1 MTIPSS
7 VAKPCQCRPTFAL
20 TRTISLFINRSYLF
34 QPILRAACGFVRSA
48 GPTLMNPI
56 KKILWLYLVLLPAC
70 VDPALGADGRYSIHT
85 SGLNSSVY
93 VNMLYFANLINQYAT
108 DFTLIT
114 LPSEG
119 GPSNMVSVN
128 EGRASFGTSTAESV
142 KEAHDG
148 TGEFQG
154 RPQGRIRHVAS
165 FGFSLMFIYTHP
177 ASDIQSIS
185 DLKGRKIVYGG
196 GTGSAL
202 LGKQILEV
210 YGLAA
215 DVVATR
221 GDTEKAR
228 QALEK
233 REIDAVFSI
242 ARLPVPAYTDMVKRQ
257 TLKIIPLD
265 PPQIKALQQRSPLY
279 VEVDIKNYYPD
290 YSPSARA
297 VGLPGP
303 LVTRDDVNANVIYQM
318 LKIVYSRMADLQ
330 KMNDGF
336 RGESPATGLRGQAVP
351 LHAGSEK
358 FFKEFEAKK

>member
-1 MTIPSS
+1 MRA
-7 VAKPCQCRPTFAL
+7 VVK
-20 TRTISLFINRSYLF
+20 ISLCCLS
-34 QPILRAACGFVRSA
+34 
-48 GPTLMNPI
+48 
-56 KKILWLYLVLLPAC
+56 LLAIRIS
-70 VDPALGADGRYSIHT
+70 GAFGAEARYSIHT

-93 VNMLYFANLINQYAT
+93 VNMLYFANLVNQYAT
-108 DFTLIT
+108 DFTLVT

-119 GPSNMVSVN
+119 GPSNMVSVH

-148 TGEFQG
+148 SGEFLG

-177 ASDIQSIS
+177 ESGIQSIA
-185 DLKGRKIVYGG
+185 DLKGRKIIYGG

-202 LGKQILEV
+202 LGKQILDV
-210 YGLAA
+210 YGITA
-215 DVVATR
+215 DVMATR

-233 REIDAVFSI
+233 KEIDAVFSI
-242 ARLPVPAYTDMVKRQ
+242 ARLPVPAYSEMAKRQ

-265 PPQIKALQQRSPLY
+265 APRIHALQQRSPLY
-279 VEVDIKNYYPD
+279 LDVDIKTFYPE
-290 YSPSARA
+290 YPHSARA

-303 LVTRDDVNANVIYQM
+303 LVARDDMNPNVVYQM
-318 LKIVYSRMADLQ
+318 LKIVYSRMAELQ

-336 RGESPATGLRGQAVP
+336 RGESPATGLRGQAIP
-351 LHAGSEK
+351 LHAGAER
-358 FFKEFEAKK
+358 FFHEFGVKK

>member
-1 MTIPSS
+1 MIPS
-7 VAKPCQCRPTFAL
+7 R
-20 TRTISLFINRSYLF
+20 RT
-34 QPILRAACGFVRSA
+34 
-48 GPTLMNPI
+48 
-56 KKILWLYLVLLPAC
+56 LWLYLVLLPLC
-70 VDPALGADGRYSIHT
+70 VHPALGAEGRYSIHT

-93 VNMLYFANLINQYAT
+93 VNMLHFANLINQYAT

-154 RPQGRIRHVAS
+154 RPQSRIRHVAS

-177 ASDIQSIS
+177 ESSIQSIS
-185 DLKGRKIVYGG
+185 DLKGRKVVYGG

-210 YGLAA
+210 YGVAA
-215 DVVATR
+215 DVIATR

-233 REIDAVFSI
+233 KEIDAVFSI
-242 ARLPVPAYTDMVKRQ
+242 ARLPVPAYTEMVKRR

-265 PPQIKALQQRSPLY
+265 PLRIQALQQRSPLY
-279 VEVDIKNYYPD
+279 LEVDIKNYYPD
-290 YSPSARA
+290 LSAIRSGGGAARA
-297 VGLPGP
+297 
-303 LVTRDDVNANVIYQM
+303 
-318 LKIVYSRMADLQ
+318 
-330 KMNDGF
+330 
-336 RGESPATGLRGQAVP
+336 
-351 LHAGSEK
+351 AGNPR
-358 FFKEFEAKK
+358 

>member
-1 MTIPSS
+1 MIPS
-7 VAKPCQCRPTFAL
+7 R
-20 TRTISLFINRSYLF
+20 RT
-34 QPILRAACGFVRSA
+34 
-48 GPTLMNPI
+48 
-56 KKILWLYLVLLPAC
+56 LWLYLVLLPLC
-70 VDPALGADGRYSIHT
+70 VHPALGAEGRYSIHT

-93 VNMLYFANLINQYAT
+93 VNMLHFANLINQYAT

-154 RPQGRIRHVAS
+154 RPQSRIRHVAS

-177 ASDIQSIS
+177 ESSIQSIS
-185 DLKGRKIVYGG
+185 DLKGRKVVYGG

-210 YGLAA
+210 YGVAA
-215 DVVATR
+215 DVIATR

-233 REIDAVFSI
+233 KEIDAVFSI
-242 ARLPVPAYTDMVKRQ
+242 ARLPVPAYTEMVKRR
-257 TLKIIPLD
+257 TLKIISLD
-265 PPQIKALQQRSPLY
+265 PRRIQALQQRSPLY
-279 VEVDIKNYYPD
+279 LEVDIKNYYPD
-290 YSPSARA
+290 YPQSARA

-303 LVTRDDVNANVIYQM
+303 LVTRDDMNPHVVYQM
-318 LKIVYSRMADLQ
+318 LKIVY
-330 KMNDGF
+330 
-336 RGESPATGLRGQAVP
+336 
-351 LHAGSEK
+351 
-358 FFKEFEAKK
+358 